1 MSEKRCYVVG
11 FYFASGST
19 VLAIRKR
26 RPAWQRGQLN
36 GIGGHVEADENFDM
50 AMEREFLEETGVY
63 VRVDRWTHFC
73 TLHGPARVDVDD
85 FEGRFYFAETR
96 KGDACARTVTDEQ
109 VLWVSVDRLIE
120 EGVPDLRWLLPM
132 VHPSIEGDWP
142 FSVSRA
148 GGRAEADE
156 D

>member
-73 TLHGPARVDVDD
+73 TLRGVDADD
-85 FEGRFYFAETR
+85 FEVRCYFAEAR
-96 KGDACARTVTDEQ
+96 KGDTCARTMTDEQ
-109 VLWVSVDRLIE
+109 VLWVSVDRLIA
-120 EGVPDLRWLLPM
+120 EGVSNLRWLLPM
-132 VHPSIEGDWP
+132 VHPSFERDWP
-142 FSVSRA
+142 FSVARA
-148 GGRAEADE
+148 GGRAEADQ
-156 D
+156 